1 MTNQSKSAEELG
13 LVLADPTPDEARFIL
28 DAWTR
33 SYRDSP
39 WAGTVTNDRYAET
52 QRWTITNLLAR
63 GAKVLVAIPA
73 IGPRRIAGLVCY
85 ESPGLLHYL
94 YVKQAFRGLGVA
106 RMLSEVAKSLSGLQ
120 GPGRFTHRT
129 RASQW
134 LLNEGWRWD
143 PTPARTK
150 EVVSDAR

>member
-1 MTNQSKSAEELG
+1 MTKPSKSAEDLG
-13 LVLADPTPDEARFIL
+13 LVLSEPTADEIKFVL

-52 QRWTITNLLAR
+52 QRWTITNLLVR
-63 GAKVLVAIPA
+63 GAKVLVATPA
-73 IGPRRIAGLVCY
+73 VGPRRIAGLVCY

-106 RMLSEVAKSLSGLQ
+106 RMLSDVAKGLSGLQ

-134 LLNEGWRWD
+134 LLNDGWKWD
-143 PTPARTK
+143 PTPARVKDLT
-150 EVVSDAR
+150 DGR